1 MWGAMARAAF
11 ELISET
17 PGVMGGYPVVAGTR
31 IPVRLIVAMFR
42 DTRDLDYILAMYPQ
56 LSREQVEAA
65 LAYYQTYPARVD
77 EDFARHGR
85 ALAELQARGCPD

>member
-1 MWGAMARAAF
+1 MQGAMAGTAF

-17 PGVMGGYPVVAGTR
+17 PGVMGGYPVVVGTR
-31 IPVRLIVAMFR
+31 IPVRLIVAMHR

-65 LAYYQTYPARVD
+65 LAYYRTYPARVD
-77 EDFARHGR
+77 EDFARHDR
-85 ALAELQARGCPD
+85 ALAELQARGCRD